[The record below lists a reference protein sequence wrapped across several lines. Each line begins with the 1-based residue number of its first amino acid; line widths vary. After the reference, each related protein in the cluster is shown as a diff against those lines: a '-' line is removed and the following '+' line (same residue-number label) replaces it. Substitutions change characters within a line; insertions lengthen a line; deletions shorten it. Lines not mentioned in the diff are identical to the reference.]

1 MSRRARKQARRASR
15 VAYPDPQLTKAVLL
29 VGAGVL
35 LAPIVIMLLWWGGG
49 GRLDIVHPYLKCR
62 YKDLF
67 EQLDSLLSAGEKRV
81 GRRLSNGYALA
92 LLLALL
98 HGLLMLCG
106 SAKAESLPPGFL
118 SSIAAQACALFGGLS
133 VLFSLLACVVAL
145 FLRSNYCRLMQAVA
159 LAASAP
165 LWLVW
170 ALQSSIW
177 LAFGYALYVYL

>member
-15 VAYPDPQLTKAVLL
+15 VAYPDSQLTKVVLM

-35 LAPIVIMLLWWGGG
+35 LAPIVIMLLWCGGG
-49 GRLDIVHPYLKCR
+49 GRLDIVHPYLQRR

-67 EQLDSLLSAGEKRV
+67 EQLDSLLSAGEKRA
-81 GRRLSNGYALA
+81 GRWLNNGYALA

-98 HGLLMLCG
+98 YGLLMLCG
-106 SAKAESLPPGFL
+106 YAEAESLPPGFL
-118 SSIAAQACALFGGLS
+118 SDIAAQACALFGGLS
-133 VLFSLLACVVAL
+133 VLFSLLACVAAL

-159 LAASAP
+159 LAAASP

-170 ALQSSIW
+170 ALQVSIG
-177 LAFGYALYVYL
+177 LALGYALYVYL

>member
-1 MSRRARKQARRASR
+1 MSRRARKQARRAWR
-15 VAYPDPQLTKAVLL
+15 VVYPDPQLTKVVLM

-35 LAPIVIMLLWWGGG
+35 LAPIVIMLLWCGGG
-49 GRLDIVHPYLKCR
+49 GRLDIVHPYLQRR

-81 GRRLSNGYALA
+81 GRWLNNGYALA

-98 HGLLMLCG
+98 HGLLMLSG
-106 SAKAESLPPGFL
+106 YAKAESLPPGVL
-118 SSIAAQACALFGGLS
+118 SGIAAQACALFGGLS
-133 VLFSLLACVVAL
+133 VLFSLLACVAAL

-159 LAASAP
+159 LAAAAP

-170 ALQSSIW
+170 ALQVSIG
-177 LAFGYALYVYL
+177 LALGYALYVYL